1 MLRCIPLAALAA
13 PLLALTL
20 TACGSS
26 DDKADDKPSPTPS
39 VDMSKIEKDAG
50 IPPEP
55 TGAKRTALIAAL
67 KAIDP
72 QIVADEDKAVNN
84 ARNQCSALHNGGQR
98 PDYFAAQRFGN
109 DVHPVGEANGK
120 LINAALRKTLCP

>member
-1 MLRCIPLAALAA
+1 MPRHFTIVALAA
-13 PLLALTL
+13 AGLLALT
-20 TACGSS
+20 ACDSG
-26 DDKADDKPSPTPS
+26 DDKADDKPNPTPS
-39 VDMSKIEKDAG
+39 VDMSKIQKEAG

-55 TGAKRTALIAAL
+55 TGAKRAALIAAL

-72 QIVADEDKAVNN
+72 QIVADEDKAISN
-84 ARNQCSALHNGGQR
+84 ARNQCSSLHNGGKR

-109 DVHPVGEANGK
+109 DQHPVSEANGK

>member
-1 MLRCIPLAALAA
+1 MPRHIAIAAIAA
-13 PLLALTL
+13 ACLLALT
-20 TACGSS
+20 ACDSG
-26 DDKADDKPSPTPS
+26 DDKADNSKASATPS
-39 VDMSKIEKDAG
+39 VDMSKIQKDAG

-55 TGAKRTALIAAL
+55 TGAKRAALLAAL

-72 QIVADEDKAVNN
+72 QIVTDEDKAISN
-84 ARNQCSALHNGGQR
+84 ARNQCSALRNGGQR

-109 DVHPVGEANGK
+109 DQHPVSEANGK

>member
-1 MLRCIPLAALAA
+1 MPRHFTIIAIAAAC
-13 PLLALTL
+13 LLALT
-20 TACGSS
+20 ACDG
-26 DDKADDKPSPTPS
+26 DDKADNSKASATPS
-39 VDMSKIEKDAG
+39 VDTSKIEKDLG

-72 QIVADEDKAVNN
+72 QIVADEDKAISN
-84 ARNQCSALHNGGQR
+84 ARNQCQALHHGGQK

-109 DVHPVGEANGK
+109 DQHPVSEANGK

>member
-1 MLRCIPLAALAA
+1 MPRHIAIAAIAA
-13 PLLALTL
+13 ACLLALT
-20 TACGSS
+20 ACDSG
-26 DDKADDKPSPTPS
+26 DDKADNSKPSATPS
-39 VDMSKIEKDAG
+39 VDKSKIEKDLG

-72 QIVADEDKAVNN
+72 QIIADEDKAITN
-84 ARNQCSALHNGGQR
+84 ARNQCQALHNGGQR

-109 DVHPVGEANGK
+109 DQHPVSEANGK